1 VSTTS
6 DPTIVVATTGGRRR
20 ARPGLA
26 IFASLAVLG
35 VISIFVLFG
44 TQIAPYDPNE
54 PDLSIGLAGPTEGH
68 LLGTDDLGRDVASRV
83 VVAARSVV
91 IGSALVALGAALI
104 GIPLGLA
111 AGYLGGRVDDVTMRW
126 VDVMFALPGV
136 LIVIVVAGLFDGG
149 YWMAVILLAILF
161 SPTDTRVVRAAA
173 LEQRALPYVEAA
185 RTLGISRLRI
195 MSRHVWPNTLPV
207 VVANTC
213 LNVAFALVAL
223 AGLSFLGLGAGPETP
238 DWGRMLFENRSVL
251 YANPAAA
258 IAPGAM
264 IIVTAASLNLVG
276 DWAYERLSDRGRSR

>member
-26 IFASLAVLG
+26 IFASWAVLG
-35 VISIFVLFG
+35 VIAIFVVFG
-44 TQIAPYDPNE
+44 PQIAPHDPNE

-91 IGSALVALGAALI
+91 TGSALVALGAALI

-111 AGYLGGRVDDVTMRW
+111 AGYVGGRVDDLTMRW

-161 SPTDTRVVRAAA
+161 SPADTRVVRAAA

-185 RTLGISRLRI
+185 RTLGIGRFRI

-213 LNVAFALVAL
+213 LNFAFALVAL